1 MTLFIISY
9 AVIKFLIGNLTVNKA
24 RSVIQYHIFPLE
36 SKNNYVR
43 NIAVNVY
50 CLLGTAQG

>member
-1 MTLFIISY
+1 MTLFIVSY
-9 AVIKFLIGNLTVNKA
+9 AVIKFLIGNLTIDKT

-43 NIAVNVY
+43 NTAVMS
-50 CLLGTAQG
+50 TAF

>member
-1 MTLFIISY
+1 MTLFIVSY
-9 AVIKFLIGNLTVNKA
+9 AVIKFLIGNLTVDKT

-43 NIAVNVY
+43 NTAVNVY
-50 CLLGTAQG
+50 CLLGTAQE